1 MKIITI
7 IIYLFLTLT
16 ASSQRLSSSVI
27 SSFGGSMS
35 KSGLY
40 LSHTAGQEG
49 RVDAKNNG
57 SLNLQQGFEKQMI
70 SLFGIRNQFQLIDF
84 SLFPNPNRG
93 EFSLSSNQREM
104 NDYNLSVYS
113 VFGKLIYQT
122 NLNYLNQSKVS
133 LPFIASGTYLVK
145 ISTPNGG
152 IGNSKF
158 IKY

>member
-1 MKIITI
+1 MKIIVAL
-7 IIYLFLTLT
+7 LFVL
-16 ASSQRLSSSVI
+16 SSIFVSGQSIRSSVI
-27 SSFGGSMS
+27 SSFGGSLS

>member
-1 MKIITI
+1 MKIILSL
-7 IIYLFLTLT
+7 LFVL
-16 ASSQRLSSSVI
+16 SSIFVSGQSLRSSVI
-27 SSFGGSMS
+27 SSFGGSVS
-35 KSGLY
+35 RSGLY

-49 RVDAKNNG
+49 RVDSKNNG

-70 SLFGIRNQFQLIDF
+70 SLFGIRNEFQLIDF

-104 NDYNLSVYS
+104 NGYNLSVYS